1 MEYLLKQNK
10 IMRHFELMNIP
21 LEYDTVEKKLAWLD
35 ELSLKVQKNDNM
47 DQEFS
52 FILHRTKE
60 YWKNKL

>member
-1 MEYLLKQNK
+1 MEYLVKQNK
-10 IMRHFELMNIP
+10 NMRHFELMNIP

-47 DQEFS
+47 NQEFS